1 LKGFV
6 MRRECDYA
14 RTETTPDQGLLS
26 LLKRTHDRFK
36 DVNGHIYAAAI
47 SYFSMISLFPWLIFI
62 VTMLSLTVRD
72 PVLQSQIITQVV
84 EQFPPGARIR
94 GELRAFVAEISVRQ
108 SGLLGIAGLITTVI
122 VASEA
127 FRALRYALNAVF
139 GIPQQR
145 SILRGRGID
154 LLGMLVVLLFG
165 TVSAAMTTFL
175 EFDWLEEPRWV
186 LGEDGSL
193 AMGILRYTLTF
204 LLSFLAFVLMYRIVP
219 EVRLGWSVLWI
230 PGLIAATGFELARFG
245 MALFLSYFGRFQQ
258 LYGALSVTVVTLVFV
273 FVMANIVLLA
283 AALAWEIAENRKC
296 SGSADLNDTSDD
308 LEAY

>member
-1 LKGFV
+1 
-6 MRRECDYA
+6 MRREGEYA
-14 RTETTPDQGLLS
+14 RSETNPDKGILN
-26 LLKRTHDRFK
+26 LLKRTHDRFRG
-36 DVNGHIYAAAI
+36 VNGHIYAAAI
-47 SYFSMISLFPWLIFI
+47 SYFSLISLFPWLIFI
-62 VTMLSLTVRD
+62 VTMLSITVRD

-94 GELRAFVAEISVRQ
+94 GELRAFVAEITVRQ
-108 SGLLGIAGLITTVI
+108 SGLLGVVGLVTTVI

-154 LLGMLVVLLFG
+154 LLGMLVVLVFG
-165 TVSAAMTTFL
+165 TISAAMTAFL
-175 EFDWLEEPRWV
+175 QFDWLEEPRWI
-186 LGEDGSL
+186 LGAEGSVT
-193 AMGILRYTLTF
+193 MGILRYFLTF

-219 EVRLGWSVLWI
+219 EVRLDWSVLWI

-273 FVMANIVLLA
+273 FVMANIVLVA
-283 AALAWEIAENRKC
+283 AALAWEIAENREP
-296 SGSADLNDTSDD
+296 SRSVDHNDNGV
-308 LEAY
+308 